1 MAGEFYLGL
10 DILTYGA
17 TWASALETVELA
29 DHLGYD
35 GAYTADHL
43 FATGGDPAQPFFE
56 GWTSLAAWSQRTAL
70 VDLGLLVG
78 ANTFRNPGVVAKM
91 TATIDHA
98 SGGRAVLGLGAA
110 WDVGE
115 QRAHGIDPGT
125 SLGQRL
131 DWLDESLDIV
141 RALLAG
147 EEVTHRS
154 DAYQFSR
161 VRHAPPP
168 MPHPVPVIVGGSGE
182 RKGLRIVAK
191 HADLW
196 QFWSPIDGVSE
207 LRRLDGV
214 LSAHCEAVGR
224 DPTSIRRLPGAK
236 LIVRPTRAAADRE
249 FERQLAVQPWS
260 GEVLEHIAAIGLW
273 RANASEVIDAIGAL
287 QSAGARGFI
296 AQVYPPYDHE
306 TIEVLTS
313 MIAPALGWTPRS
325 AGGQLLDG
333 ARVA

>member
-70 VDLGLLVG
+70 VDLGLLV
-78 ANTFRNPGVVAKM
+78 
-91 TATIDHA
+91 
-98 SGGRAVLGLGAA
+98 
-110 WDVGE
+110 
-115 QRAHGIDPGT
+115 
-125 SLGQRL
+125 
-131 DWLDESLDIV
+131 
-141 RALLAG
+141 
-147 EEVTHRS
+147 
-154 DAYQFSR
+154 
-161 VRHAPPP
+161 
-168 MPHPVPVIVGGSGE
+168 
-182 RKGLRIVAK
+182 
-191 HADLW
+191 
-196 QFWSPIDGVSE
+196 
-207 LRRLDGV
+207 
-214 LSAHCEAVGR
+214 
-224 DPTSIRRLPGAK
+224 
-236 LIVRPTRAAADRE
+236 
-249 FERQLAVQPWS
+249 QPWS
-260 GEVLEHIAAIGLW
+260 GVVLEHIAAIGLW